1 MSALDELAEFLPNF
15 EVRSFISGAA
25 YAVAIMGEVVLTIY
39 ILPLLIRSIKSLIEK
54 IIFSIRNRNSPP
66 SGENK

>member
-1 MSALDELAEFLPNF
+1 MSALDDLVEILPNF
-15 EVRSFISGAA
+15 DVGSFISGAA

-54 IIFSIRNRNSPP
+54 TFFYIRNRKSPR